1 MHESR
6 ACEHVCS
13 QPEACSITPVRNTHT
28 TPGRCLTVL
37 MLLLSCTNCCPQVA
51 WIKAHIN
58 TANVSSF
65 CILLLVWLTF
75 CNTFGN
81 STVRTVPGRDVAATV
96 FLDVALFIL
105 FVVVCFVVAWPP
117 PPLQALRRVLRLRR
131 PDAVAVVICG
141 STKTVAMGVPLIS
154 VMYKQ
159 VPHAGLLALPLIVYH
174 ALQVLLGGLMLEPLK
189 NWCLAGNDTDGG
201 EAAAGAGG
209 KATAGGHQPGAVAGG
224 GPQQGSSGAPSEVDA
239 DGDSSRR
246 SGSSRW
252 SLLPHRLRRGGGGDE
267 AVVPSSSSV
276 GGAAV

>member
-1 MHESR
+1 MKPLAGGPRYCCCFCRCCCCFALSR
-6 ACEHVCS
+6 
-13 QPEACSITPVRNTHT
+13 
-28 TPGRCLTVL
+28 
-37 MLLLSCTNCCPQVA
+37 PQVA

-81 STVRTVPGRDVAATV
+81 STVSTVAGRDVAGTV

-105 FVVVCFVVAWPP
+105 FVLVCFVVAWPP

-154 VMYKQ
+154 VMYKE
-159 VPHAGLLALPLIVYH
+159 VPYVGLLALPLIVYH

-189 NWCLAGNDTDGG
+189 KWCLAGGDEGGGG
-201 EAAAGAGG
+201 EAAAGAAGG
-209 KATAGGHQPGAVAGG
+209 KAAGAAEG
-224 GPQQGSSGAPSEVDA
+224 GPEGGSGAPSEVDT
-239 DGDSSRR
+239 DSSRR

-252 SLLPHRLRRGGGGDE
+252 SLLPHRLRRGGRDAA
-267 AVVPSSSSV
+267 AVVPSSSSSA

>member
-1 MHESR
+1 MIGIHQSADAHSMCGAYAVHTSTVVGPPAGVWCYLGTTHNAGLT
-6 ACEHVCS
+6 ACVFAAAGVFC
-13 QPEACSITPVRNTHT
+13 PLP
-28 TPGRCLTVL
+28 
-37 MLLLSCTNCCPQVA
+37 PQVS

-81 STVRTVPGRDVAATV
+81 STVRTVPGGDVAATV

-117 PPLQALRRVLRLRR
+117 PPLQALRNVLRLNK

-159 VPHAGLLALPLIVYH
+159 VPYAGLLALPLIVYH
-174 ALQVLLGGLMLEPLK
+174 ALQVLLGGLMLDPLK
-189 NWCLAGNDTDGG
+189 KWCLAAPPESKAARDAVSVVANSS
-201 EAAAGAGG
+201 AAAE
-209 KATAGGHQPGAVAGG
+209 QELPGRLTGSD
-224 GPQQGSSGAPSEVDA
+224 QGSSSTTALKDIDKQYSK
-239 DGDSSRR
+239 
-246 SGSSRW
+246 
-252 SLLPHRLRRGGGGDE
+252 GGD
-267 AVVPSSSSV
+267 AV
-276 GGAAV
+276 